1 MAQHSFENDPQQ
13 ALAEY
18 AKTGLHLEYDVVDPG
33 LCDRLIEIANE
44 FPAVKQ
50 GDYRTVLQPHRHSE
64 IFLEALRHPSL
75 TRIMRL
81 ILGDSISGIQTQFF
95 YGKPGTP
102 GFQPHQDNKFVNA
115 PAGKFASAWIAL
127 SDVSKENGGLY
138 IYPGTH
144 KEPLLDVEEVEA
156 PQTMLQDANAL
167 RLRCIVPARYKP
179 VDLVMPKGSAVFFH
193 GHTVHGS
200 HNNVSNRHRYALL
213 MTYITRGTPYVAG
226 RYAQREEIPID

>member
-1 MAQHSFENDPQQ
+1 MPHTFADAPEL
-13 ALAEY
+13 ALRDY
-18 AKTGLHLEYDVVDPG
+18 AAAGFHLEPDVVEHG
-33 LCDRLIEIANE
+33 LCDRMIRIANE

-64 IFLEALRHPSL
+64 AFLEAMRHPRVV
-75 TRIMRL
+75 RIVRQM
-81 ILGDSISGIQTQFF
+81 LGDEISGIQTQFF

-102 GFQPHQDNKFVNA
+102 GFQPHQDNRFVNA
-115 PAGKFASAWIAL
+115 LPGTFASAWVAL

-144 KEPLLDVEEVEA
+144 KEPLLDVVEIEA

-167 RLRCIVPARYKP
+167 RLHCIVPARYKP
-179 VDLVMPKGSAVFFH
+179 VDLVMPKGSAAFFH

-213 MTYITRGTPYVAG
+213 MTYLRRGTPFLAG
-226 RYAQREEIPID
+226 RYAHREEVTID